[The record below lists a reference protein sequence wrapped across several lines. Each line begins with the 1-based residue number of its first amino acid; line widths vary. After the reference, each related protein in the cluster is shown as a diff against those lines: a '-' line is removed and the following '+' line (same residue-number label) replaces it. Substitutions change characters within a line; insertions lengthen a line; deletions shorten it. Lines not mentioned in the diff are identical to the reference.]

1 MPTATRIAYRAN
13 AIWDAMSISR
23 SLALYQRGTVGSNR
37 RTATVAIAR
46 ESSWYAASATCG
58 GGGKHQRTRF
68 AALSCFCLAPVSSPR
83 QPPPACRRG
92 RGRCSVQAQ
101 LEGIVRLVA
110 RSGGEKWRARA
121 SSRPC
126 GSLPR
131 RRRRCSPHAAPLPPS
146 CLPRDG
152 TPTYV
157 PWNSRV
163 LFWFGLKM
171 PCDLCNPWDFF
182 FRVDSGV
189 LPCYRAGRACAIP

>member
-1 MPTATRIAYRAN
+1 MTHVAN
-13 AIWDAMSISR
+13 ANGDENRLPCKCNLGRQVNFAFSGPVSTWN
-23 SLALYQRGTVGSNR
+23 GGSNR
-37 RTATVAIAR
+37 RTPRWPSPVNRRDMPRA
-46 ESSWYAASATCG
+46 
-58 GGGKHQRTRF
+58 QRVVE
-68 AALSCFCLAPVSSPR
+68 AGNLSCFCLAPVSSPR

-146 CLPRDG
+146 RLPRDG

-163 LFWFGLKM
+163 
-171 PCDLCNPWDFF
+171 
-182 FRVDSGV
+182 
-189 LPCYRAGRACAIP
+189 